1 MTTTTSSAE
10 FAALAAKIGN
20 KAAKIEMARRQAEQ
34 TKPEVR
40 WAEAAKSW
48 RIGMGMSH
56 ADVVRQL
63 QNPTLGFGLNREAAL
78 AIAEVVDKEIAAE
91 AAASTIRRN
100 DEAPHEAEFRA
111 AWKAA
116 ARMVTVYDEDGGT
129 SQDLRVPADWTYEGC
144 RTIGAFL
151 KKRGF

>member
-1 MTTTTSSAE
+1 
-10 FAALAAKIGN
+10 
-20 KAAKIEMARRQAEQ
+20 
-34 TKPEVR
+34 
-40 WAEAAKSW
+40 
-48 RIGMGMSH
+48 MGMSH